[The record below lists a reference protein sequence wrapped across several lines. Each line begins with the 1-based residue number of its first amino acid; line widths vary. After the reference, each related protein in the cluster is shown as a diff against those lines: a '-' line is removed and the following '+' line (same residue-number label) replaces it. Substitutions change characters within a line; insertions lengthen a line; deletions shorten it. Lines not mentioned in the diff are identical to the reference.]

1 MMKKIVFPTDF
12 SSAAENAF
20 LYALD
25 LTKTLGAELTLLHV
39 YELPELGR
47 SLKTT
52 TKEVYEMMEMEAL
65 ENFQKS
71 VKRLRTIANEHD
83 GASVAFSH
91 QMVEGETV
99 YSITHFAKK
108 NNTDLIVMGTTGATG
123 LKEVFL
129 GSVASGVIDDA
140 SCCVLSVPQEAT
152 FDKIEK
158 VAYLSN
164 YKQEEVGAFTTIAS
178 FANNFGASV
187 NCVHYAEEGTNLDVE
202 ARDNWLKMIDA
213 SIDSPCCEVITGTSF
228 EEALIAYQKREDI
241 DVLAVQPR
249 KKTFFSRLFSKS
261 VSKAV
266 AHHLH
271 TPLFTLP
278 KL

>member
-1 MMKKIVFPTDF
+1 MKKIVFPTDF

-20 LYALD
+20 LYALS
-25 LTKTLGAELTLLHV
+25 LSKVLNAELSLLHV

-52 TKEVYEMMEMEAL
+52 TKEIYEMMEMEAL

-71 VKRLRTIANEHD
+71 VKRLRKIAEDHD
-83 GASVAFSH
+83 FGSIKFSS

-99 YSITHFAKK
+99 FSITKFAEM
-108 NNTDLIVMGTTGATG
+108 NEIDLIIMGTTGATG

-140 SCCVLSVPQEAT
+140 PCCVLSIPQEAT
-152 FDKIEK
+152 FDTIDKI
-158 VAYLSN
+158 AYLSN
-164 YKQEEVGAFTTIAS
+164 YKQEEVGAFNTIAS
-178 FANNFGASV
+178 FAKNFGASV
-187 NCVHYAEEGTNLDVE
+187 NCVHYTEEGTNLDVE
-202 ARDNWLKMIDA
+202 ARDNWLKLIDA
-213 SIDSPCCEVITGTSF
+213 SADSPCCEVISGGSF
-228 EEALIAYQKREDI
+228 EEALIAYQKRENI
-241 DVLAVQPR
+241 DMLAVQPR
-249 KKTFFSRLFSKS
+249 KKSFFSRLFSKS